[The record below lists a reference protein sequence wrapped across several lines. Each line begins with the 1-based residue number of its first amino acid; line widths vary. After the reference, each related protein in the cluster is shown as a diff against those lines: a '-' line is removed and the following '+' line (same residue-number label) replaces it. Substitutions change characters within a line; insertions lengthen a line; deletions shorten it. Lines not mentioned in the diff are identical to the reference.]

1 MSADVTDRAYQHYL
15 DRFGS
20 LYGDKPMASFVKF
33 GRHLVQKLSRDDFG
47 DRFQR
52 YLRLQDVCKRM
63 LTEGTTISD
72 AVVLDFEEACA
83 WIALEAPNLYQMFRG
98 ELGDPMSSDAS
109 RTDPEKKTETV
120 EDLRSTAQLKKR
132 PT

>member
-1 MSADVTDRAYQHYL
+1 MSGDVTDRAFKHYL
-15 DRFGS
+15 DRFTNQ
-20 LYGDKPMASFVKF
+20 YGDKPHGSFVKF
-33 GRHLVQKLSRDDFG
+33 GRHLVQKLSRDDFA
-47 DRFQR
+47 DRFSR

-98 ELGDPMSSDAS
+98 ELGNPMSSDPI
-109 RTDPEKKTETV
+109 TDPEKPANVV

>member
-1 MSADVTDRAYQHYL
+1 MSDVVDQAYKHYL
-15 DRFGS
+15 DRFAS
-20 LYGDKPMASFVKF
+20 AFGDKPLASFVKF
-33 GRHLVQKLSRDDFG
+33 GKHLVQKLSRKDFE
-47 DRFQR
+47 DRFSR

-72 AVVLDFEEACA
+72 AIVLDYEEACA

-98 ELGDPMSSDAS
+98 ELGDPMSDGK
-109 RTDPEKKTETV
+109 TNPEKQQDTV

-132 PT
+132 PF

>member
-1 MSADVTDRAYQHYL
+1 MSGDVTDRAYQHYV
-15 DRFGS
+15 DRFAS
-20 LYGDKPMASFVKF
+20 QYGDKPMGAFVKF
-33 GRHLVQKLSRDDFG
+33 NRHLVQKLSREEFS

-98 ELGDPMSSDAS
+98 ELGDPMTSDPK
-109 RTDPEKKTETV
+109 TDPEKKTATV

>member
-1 MSADVTDRAYQHYL
+1 MSDVVDQAYKHYL
-15 DRFGS
+15 DRFAS
-20 LYGDKPMASFVKF
+20 AFGDKPIGSFVKF
-33 GRHLVQKLSRDDFG
+33 GKHLVQKLSRKDFE
-47 DRFQR
+47 DRFTR

-72 AVVLDFEEACA
+72 AIVLDFEEACA

-98 ELGDPMSSDAS
+98 ELGDPMSDGK
-109 RTDPEKKTETV
+109 TNPEKQADTV

>member
-1 MSADVTDRAYQHYL
+1 MSDVVEQAYKHYL
-15 DRFGS
+15 DRFASAFGE
-20 LYGDKPMASFVKF
+20 KPIGSFVKF
-33 GRHLVQKLSRDDFG
+33 GKHLVQKLSRTDFE
-47 DRFQR
+47 DRFSR
-52 YLRLQDVCKRM
+52 YLRLQEVCKRM

-72 AVVLDFEEACA
+72 AIVLDFEEACA

-98 ELGDPMSSDAS
+98 ELGDPMSDGK
-109 RTDPEKKTETV
+109 TNPEQKAETI